1 MGITVKH
8 GMHSAPPINKKNH
21 KQRNS
26 SIELL
31 RIIAMLMILCNHYIV
46 QSDVFVGT
54 NIPPFS
60 LKLYILLL
68 LRCLGKLGVMI
79 FFTISAWYLCM
90 EKEPTMKKAL
100 KRVWILEREVLFY
113 SLGLLIVCYI
123 FARQYVTKP
132 KIIYSI
138 FPTISGREWWYVT
151 AYVIFLLICPALT
164 KGLRAIGKGVH
175 ASLCVVFIIGWGI
188 IAGLMPLDI
197 LQSQYDGFIN
207 FLFIYVLVAFYRWY
221 LDDCSARTAWV
232 MVIVGAA
239 ILAISILGIQ
249 LLGSQLGSDSLR
261 SKSTYLAQTCVKLPM
276 LLVGFGIM
284 VLFER
289 RSFFNKVINST
300 ASTTFGVYLIHEHQC
315 VIDPLWRDS
324 QFSLGRFYDSPYLFA
339 LLPAVII
346 SVFVV
351 AMLIDYIRQGIFAYT
366 INRKESQWFYGLY
379 DYIATRRWAIRLNQT
394 VMAKPLPHET
404 LISSSTISDQADNPI
419 PPMYNKQ

>member
-8 GMHSAPPINKKNH
+8 GMHIAPHISKTNR

-46 QSDVFVGT
+46 QSDVFIGENV
-54 NIPPFS
+54 PPFS
-60 LKLYILLL
+60 FKLYILLL
-68 LRCLGKLGVMI
+68 LRCFGKLGVMI

-90 EKEPTMKKAL
+90 EKQPTMKKAL

-113 SLGLLIVCYI
+113 SLGLLVVCYI

-151 AYVIFLLICPALT
+151 AYVIFLLICPSLT
-164 KGLRAIGKGVH
+164 KGLRAIGKGAH
-175 ASLCVVFIIGWGI
+175 ASLCVVFVIGWGI
-188 IAGLMPLDI
+188 IAGLMPLGV

-221 LDDCSARTAWV
+221 LDDFSARTAWL
-232 MVIVGAA
+232 MVVIGAS

-249 LLGSQLGSDSLR
+249 LLGSQLGSDLLR
-261 SKSTYLAQTCVKLPM
+261 SKSTYLSQTCVKLPM
-276 LLVGFGIM
+276 LLIGFGIM
-284 VLFER
+284 LLFEMKYL
-289 RSFFNKVINST
+289 FNKVINSI

-324 QFSLGRFYDSPYLFA
+324 KFSLGRFYDSPYVFA
-339 LLPAVII
+339 FLLTVII

-351 AMLIDYIRQGIFAYT
+351 AMLIDYIRQGIFACT
-366 INRKESQWFYGLY
+366 VNRKEGRWFYNLY
-379 DYIATRRWAIRLNQT
+379 DYIATCRWAIRLNRA
-394 VMAKPLPHET
+394 VMAKPLPHES
-404 LISSSTISDQADNPI
+404 LIFSRNICDQADHPI
-419 PPMYNKQ
+419 PPMYNEK